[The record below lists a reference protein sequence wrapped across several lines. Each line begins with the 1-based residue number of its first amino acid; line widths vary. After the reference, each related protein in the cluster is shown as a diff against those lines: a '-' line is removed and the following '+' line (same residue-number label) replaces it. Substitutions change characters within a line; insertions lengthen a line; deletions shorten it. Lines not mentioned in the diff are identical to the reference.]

1 MGEFMMTRILPL
13 LLVISAFFSLPAS
26 AQDDPFAAFAPY
38 ASEPQYSIDHKP
50 WTEFLKRAVYV
61 AGRSDR
67 TPGRRS
73 NNQFRVSG
81 TRLSTTSNSRYRFE
95 GNRVMFHSFNDE
107 VEDYVG
113 LYRQGLQDT
122 MNRVDYGAFSRNEQ
136 LAFWLNL
143 YNAVVIHEI
152 AKAHPVSR
160 PSRIRIRDQKGGLYD
175 AKLVEV
181 HGVKLS
187 LNDIRYN
194 ILYRYWRSPSVL
206 YGLWDGAIG
215 GPGILPEAYEGGAVT
230 AQLQLN
236 AREFVNSMRGVDR
249 IRDEMRISK
258 VYVDARPYYFQN
270 WPSDLYAHLSR
281 YADWKTAE
289 ILALS
294 PEKPRASRYA
304 ANTADVESGETVR
317 APSNDNPASVAAGN
331 DLGSK
336 WSKLSSEAM
345 RGGLSTE
352 AAEFARKSE
361 ARLSRRTGSVYIL
374 DVVTDDADASA
385 AERLSVEPD
394 APEEE
399 DAQ

>member
-1 MGEFMMTRILPL
+1 MGDMMMTRILPL
-13 LLVISAFFSLPAS
+13 LLAIFALGSLSAR
-26 AQDDPFAAFAPY
+26 AQDDPFAVFAPY

-50 WTEFLKRAVYV
+50 WTEFLERAVYV
-61 AGRSDR
+61 TGRSDR

-95 GNRVMFHSFNDE
+95 GNRVMFHNFNDE
-107 VEDYVG
+107 VEDYIG

-152 AKAHPVSR
+152 AKAHPISR
-160 PSRIRIRDQKGGLYD
+160 PERIRIRDQKARLYD

-194 ILYRYWRSPSVL
+194 IVYRYWRSPSVI

-215 GPGILPEAYEGGAVT
+215 GPGILPEAFEGGTVN

-249 IRDEMRISK
+249 IRDEMRVSQ
-258 VYVDARPYYFQN
+258 VYVDARPYYFKS

-294 PEKPRASRYA
+294 PENPRTTRYA
-304 ANTADVESGETVR
+304 RNTADVESGETIR
-317 APSNDNPASVAAGN
+317 SPSSDNPSAMAAGN
-331 DLGSK
+331 DLGPA
-336 WSKLSSEAM
+336 WSNLSSEAM
-345 RGGLSTE
+345 RGGLSSE
-352 AAEFARKSE
+352 AAQLARKSQ

-374 DVVTDDADASA
+374 DVVTDDPDATQT
-385 AERLSVEPD
+385 LSVEPD
-394 APEEE
+394 ATNEE

>member
-1 MGEFMMTRILPL
+1 
-13 LLVISAFFSLPAS
+13 
-26 AQDDPFAAFAPY
+26 
-38 ASEPQYSIDHKP
+38 
-50 WTEFLKRAVYV
+50 
-61 AGRSDR
+61 
-67 TPGRRS
+67 
-73 NNQFRVSG
+73 
-81 TRLSTTSNSRYRFE
+81 
-95 GNRVMFHSFNDE
+95 MFHTFNND
-107 VEDYVG
+107 VEAYVG
-113 LYRQGLQDT
+113 LYREGLQDT

-160 PSRIRIRDQKGGLYD
+160 PGRIRIRDQKASLYD

-215 GPGILPEAYEGGAVT
+215 GPGILPEAFDGGAVN
-230 AQLQLN
+230 AQLQIN

-258 VYVDARPYYFQN
+258 IYADARPYYFKN
-270 WPSDLYAHLSR
+270 WPDDLYAHLSQ
-281 YADWKTAE
+281 YADWNTAE
-289 ILALS
+289 ILSLR
-294 PEKPRASRYA
+294 PEKPRTSRYA

-317 APSNDNPASVAAGN
+317 SPTNDNPASVAAGS
-331 DLGSK
+331 DLGAR
-336 WSKLSSEAM
+336 WAKLSSEAM

-352 AAEFARKSE
+352 AAQFARKSE
-361 ARLSRRTGSVYIL
+361 ARLSRRSGSVYIL
-374 DVVTDDADASA
+374 DVVTDDEDASA
-385 AERLSVEPD
+385 AETLSVQPD
-394 APEEE
+394 AQQEE